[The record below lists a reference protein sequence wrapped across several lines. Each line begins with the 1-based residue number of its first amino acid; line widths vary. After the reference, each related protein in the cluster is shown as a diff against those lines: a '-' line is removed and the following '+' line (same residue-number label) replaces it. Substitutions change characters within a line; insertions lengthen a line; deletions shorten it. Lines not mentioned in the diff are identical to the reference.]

1 MVEIVVSFWGPAY
14 FQELLLLVS
23 GRVLGTSKIGLV
35 PISSLELIVGFEH
48 VTRWDSPNVQRSA
61 LHPGEY
67 AGTQPCNSVVIG
79 ITPEGPISKYRGCR
93 CF

>member
-1 MVEIVVSFWGPAY
+1 MVGIVVSFWGPAY

-48 VTRWDSPNVQRSA
+48 VTHWDSPNVQRS
-61 LHPGEY
+61 
-67 AGTQPCNSVVIG
+67 T
-79 ITPEGPISKYRGCR
+79 TPRRVCWHSAVQQRGYWHYT
-93 CF
+93 